1 MNERVVN
8 KENGKT
14 IMKIDKEFFRPAEVD
29 LLIGN
34 PGKAKRQLKW
44 KPKTNLKQL
53 VKLMVDYDENQ
64 IKNA

>member
-44 KPKTNLKQL
+44 KPKTSLKQL